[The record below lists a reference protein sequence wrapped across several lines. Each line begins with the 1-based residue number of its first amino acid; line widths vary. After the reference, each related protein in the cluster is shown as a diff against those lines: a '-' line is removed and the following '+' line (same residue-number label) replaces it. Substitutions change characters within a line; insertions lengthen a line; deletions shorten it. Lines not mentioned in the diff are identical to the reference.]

1 MNKPYR
7 ASGFT
12 LIELMIVVAII
23 AILAALALPAYQDY
37 VIRAQVGEGLVLG
50 DGIKSAIWD
59 YISNKGSVPTD
70 NASAGLPTATSIGGK
85 FVSKMTVSNG
95 HIIAE
100 YSSTSPL
107 SSPHA
112 HQRQHPGFFT
122 DSLRGLRVDRLEV
135 STHHWHGTAE
145 ICAHDLPHRQ
155 QLGHRHSDR
164 GCRNQ

>member
-1 MNKPYR
+1 MNKPR
-7 ASGFT
+7 SASGFT

-59 YISNKGSVPTD
+59 YISNKGAVPTN

-95 HIIAE
+95 RIIAE
-100 YSSTSPL
+100 YSSTSPYRAHTRISGSTL
-107 SSPHA
+107 VFSPIA
-112 HQRQHPGFFT
+112 S
-122 DSLRGLRVDRLEV
+122 DGLGSIVWKCQP
-135 STHHWHGTAE
+135 SAGTVPQKYVPT
-145 ICAHDLPHRQ
+145 ICRI
-155 QLGHRHSDR
+155 GS
-164 GCRNQ
+164 N

>member
-1 MNKPYR
+1 MNKPR
-7 ASGFT
+7 SASGFT

-59 YISNKGSVPTD
+59 YISNKGAVPTN

-100 YSSTSPL
+100 YSGTSPYRANARIAGSTL
-107 SSPHA
+107 VFSPIA
-112 HQRQHPGFFT
+112 SAALGSIVWKCQPTIGTVPQKYVPT
-122 DSLRGLRVDRLEV
+122 ICRVG
-135 STHHWHGTAE
+135 S
-145 ICAHDLPHRQ
+145 
-155 QLGHRHSDR
+155 
-164 GCRNQ
+164 N